1 MEDFINAWQG
11 KTLWEM
17 VDDPT
22 PMPAP
27 ATNPLEPPAA
37 PKAAAKAAAPKAAAK
52 AAAPPQAVFQP
63 APATEWQPDSA
74 APWRRAVPLPPAPKA
89 RSRSPFPIGAKQK
102 AQPPASQR
110 PPEPLRAPQ
119 HAAPPLAASSS
130 SSSSSSSTAQV
141 QQSALEMYKAA
152 ELAVRQASLEA
163 TGSINEDKAY
173 KWTERQLATQ
183 MNIKRRDRGPKDD
196 PDVWKWRNQL
206 WRPGSNRFSTRGGKS
221 REHFKQKYGRRDAE
235 QK

>member
-1 MEDFINAWQG
+1 MEDFINRWQG
-11 KTLWEM
+11 KTLWDM

-27 ATNPLEPPAA
+27 ALNPLEPPAA
-37 PKAAAKAAAPKAAAK
+37 PKAAAAK
-52 AAAPPQAVFQP
+52 AAASPQAVFQP

-89 RSRSPFPIGAKQK
+89 RSRSPAPVIGAKRK
-102 AQPPASQR
+102 AQPPAPQR
-110 PPEPLRAPQ
+110 PPEPLRPPQ
-119 HAAPPLAASSS
+119 QAAPPLAASSS

-141 QQSALEMYKAA
+141 QQSAIEMYKAA

-163 TGSINEDKAY
+163 HGNINEDKAY
-173 KWTERQLATQ
+173 KWTEHQLATQ

-206 WRPGSNRFSTRGGKS
+206 WRPGSNRFSSRGGKS
-221 REHFKQKYGRRDAE
+221 REHFKQKYGQGNRDAE